1 MLDSKE
7 MFKQINRVNC
17 LLASCEDID
26 CVAAIAINHLCTL
39 AFASVCIFAYYNE
52 ILQEFNLYSS
62 HELGNQLQP
71 ETLTDLVSITNLREV
86 GEPLHLR
93 SNELPVQSEAYLT
106 MKKMGIAQILL
117 ANVTSKNRL
126 HGYLLLGYV
135 DSQTHVN
142 DYEKTI
148 SSFVASQT
156 AAALENA
163 VLISNLK
170 KQNEQFE
177 AIYQS
182 SLKAN
187 AFLHLKD
194 VMASVLDSVLSIFTL
209 AENAQIFLYDGE
221 KISFETARWREPKPK
236 DIASIP
242 HKKELVFLVAQTGQP
257 VSVKNIKTHPLFAD
271 SKSGKEQG
279 VVGIPLKSKNVV
291 VGVMYLEYSFPY
303 EVTTNEMRLLRLLGD
318 HAAVAIENA
327 RLHQL
332 IESQA
337 LTDVI
342 TGIPNRRSFETR
354 LNEEILRSSRY
365 NHSFGLIAIDIDNF
379 KKINDTYGHPAGD
392 KFLFEFAK
400 CLQAEV
406 RDTDFV
412 ARTGGDEF
420 AIILPES
427 NLENAKQLTNR
438 LENMIATCDYQ
449 LPDTKVSNHTA
460 SFGIAVFPDQADNAD
475 KLLKFADQALYIF
488 KRQKDTE
495 EKRTAMK

>member
-7 MFKQINRVNC
+7 MFKQIKRVNC

-26 CVAAIAINHLCTL
+26 CVASIAVNHLCTL
-39 AFASVCIFAYYNE
+39 ANASVCVFACYNE
-52 ILQEFNLYSS
+52 VLQEFNLFSS

-71 ETLTDLVSITNLREV
+71 ETLSDLVSITSLREV
-86 GEPLHLR
+86 SEPVHLR

-106 MKKMGIAQILL
+106 LKEMGIAQLLL
-117 ANVTSKNRL
+117 ANVISKNYL
-126 HGYLLLGYV
+126 HGYILLGYV

-148 SSFVASQT
+148 FSFIASQT
-156 AAALENA
+156 AAALENT
-163 VLISNLK
+163 VLISSLK

-194 VMASVLDSVLSIFTL
+194 VMESVLDSVLSIFTM
-209 AENAQIFLYDGE
+209 AENAQIFLYNGE
-221 KISFETARWREPKPK
+221 KISLETTRWKEPGSKLTSS
-236 DIASIP
+236 IA

-257 VSVKNIKTHPLFAD
+257 VIVKNIKFHPLFAN
-271 SKSGKEQG
+271 SKLDKEQG

-303 EVTTNEMRLLRLLGD
+303 EVTTDELRLLKLLGD

-332 IESQA
+332 IENQA

-342 TGIPNRRSFETR
+342 TGIPNRRSFDTR

-365 NHSFGLIAIDIDNF
+365 NHSFGLIAIDIDHF
-379 KKINDTYGHPAGD
+379 KKVNDTYGHPVGD
-392 KFLFEFAK
+392 RFLFEFAK
-400 CLQAEV
+400 CIQLEV

-427 NLENAKQLTNR
+427 NLENAKQLANR
-438 LENMIATCDYQ
+438 LENLIATCDYQ
-449 LPDTKVSNHTA
+449 LPDTRVSNHTA
-460 SFGIAVFPDQADNAD
+460 SFGIAIYPDQADNAE
-475 KLLKFADQALYIF
+475 KLLKFADQALYFF

-495 EKRTAMK
+495 EKRIAAK